1 MNAPLLGGVGIVV
14 MLLALFL
21 LDMSPGFVMALIGF
35 AGLALM
41 TSPSAALFAVG
52 SEFWSIFSNYGFTVI
67 PLFILLG
74 EFIYYA
80 GYSDQLFRAMHTW
93 FGHRRGGLAVTSIL
107 ASAGFSAIC
116 GSNTATAATMS
127 AVALPSMRAY
137 RYHPVLKTG
146 AVAAGSTLGVMI
158 PPSIVLV
165 VYGLSTG
172 QSIGKLF
179 FGCLIPGMILLG
191 CMIVTVNVMCRR
203 HPEWAPRHDGTTWR
217 EKLKAIPKLLDI
229 VVLFAVIMAAL
240 FTGIMTATEAAG
252 ISCLLGLVLC
262 LIRRRLSFA
271 RFRAALSDSVRITCM
286 VFMIIAGATIFG
298 RFLTLSR
305 LPFMLAE
312 SITQVGLPAPV
323 VLLLMIGCYVIGG
336 CLMDSLAFLL
346 ISLPIFFPIVLSMGY
361 DPIWFG
367 EVVCLVTTLGAIT
380 PPVGVCCYVIAG
392 MAPHIRVEQ
401 VFHGS
406 LYFIPS
412 YVFTFFC
419 MVIAPQL
426 TVIIPSGM
434 VR

>member
-1 MNAPLLGGVGIVV
+1 MNAPLLGAAGILV

-21 LDMSPGFVMALIGF
+21 LDMSPGFVMALVGF
-35 AGLALM
+35 VGLALI
-41 TSPSAALFAVG
+41 TSPSAALFSVA
-52 SEFWSIFSNYGFTVI
+52 SEFWATFSNYGFTVI

-80 GYSDQLFRAMHTW
+80 GYSDQLFRATHTW
-93 FGHRRGGLAVTSIL
+93 FGHRRGGLAVTTIL

-127 AVALPSMRAY
+127 AVALPAMRKY

-179 FGCLIPGMILLG
+179 FGCLIPGLILLSS
-191 CMIVTVNVMCRR
+191 MIVTVGFMCRR
-203 HPEWAPRHDGTTWR
+203 HPEWAPRHNGTTWR
-217 EKLKAIPKLLDI
+217 EKLAALPKMLDI
-229 VVLFAVIMAAL
+229 FVLFTVIMVAL
-240 FTGIMTATEAAG
+240 FTGMMTATEAAG
-252 ISCLLGLVLC
+252 ISCLLGLILC

-271 RFRAALSDSVRITCM
+271 HFRAALSDAVRISCM

-312 SITQVGLPAPV
+312 SIVHFGLPAPL

-346 ISLPIFFPIVLSMGY
+346 VSLPIFFPITQSLGY

-392 MAPHIRVEQ
+392 MAPHIRIEQ

-419 MVIAPQL
+419 MVIWPQL
-426 TVIIPSGM
+426 TVILPAGL

>member
-1 MNAPLLGGVGIVV
+1 MNGPLLGGVGIAV
-14 MLLALFL
+14 MLLAMFL
-21 LDMSPGFVMALIGF
+21 LDMSPGFAMALVGF
-35 AGLALM
+35 SGMALL
-41 TSPSAALFAVG
+41 TSPEAALFAVS
-52 SEFWSIFSNYGFTVI
+52 SEFWSIFSRYGFTVI

-80 GYSDQLFRAMHTW
+80 GYSDQLFKATHTW
-93 FGHRRGGLAVTSIL
+93 FGHCRGGLAVTTIL

-127 AVALPSMRAY
+127 AVALPAMRKY
-137 RYHPVLKTG
+137 NYHPILKTG
-146 AVAAGSTLGVMI
+146 SVAAGSTLGVMI

-179 FGCLIPGMILLG
+179 FGCLIPGLILVVSMIATIGL
-191 CMIVTVNVMCRR
+191 MCRR
-203 HPEWAPRHDGTTWR
+203 HPEWGPKHAGTTWR
-217 EKLKAIPKLLDI
+217 EKWAALPQMLDI
-229 VVLFAVIMAAL
+229 AVLFTVIMLAL
-240 FTGIMTATEAAG
+240 LTGIMTATEAAG
-252 ISCLLGLVLC
+252 ISCLLGLILC
-262 LIRRRLSFA
+262 LIRRRLTFS
-271 RFRAALSDSVRITCM
+271 RFRMALSDTVRISCM

-312 SITQVGLPAPV
+312 SIIQLGLPGPV
-323 VLLLMIGCYVIGG
+323 VLLLMIGCYILGG
-336 CLMDSLAFLL
+336 CLMDALAFLL
-346 ISLPIFFPIVLSMGY
+346 ISLPIFYPIVLNLGY

-380 PPVGVCCYVIAG
+380 PPVGVCCFIIAG
-392 MAPHIRVEQ
+392 MAPHIRIEQ

-406 LYFIPS
+406 MYFIPS
-412 YVFTFFC
+412 YVFTMLC
-419 MVIAPQL
+419 MMICPNW
-426 TVIIPSGM
+426 TVLLLAGL